1 MEIKATN
8 AEETIRCILD
18 EEKMTQQ
25 DLADRMG
32 ITRQNIS
39 QSLNRNAKSMRYDS
53 FSKMV
58 TALGYEI
65 VVKNFNKIRKLEVN
79 LLTNTQLRSII
90 YT

>member
-1 MEIKATN
+1 
-8 AEETIRCILD
+8 
-18 EEKMTQQ
+18 MTQQ

-65 VVKNFNKIRKLEVN
+65 VVKKL
-79 LLTNTQLRSII
+79 
-90 YT
+90 

>member
-1 MEIKATN
+1 MEIKAAN

-65 VVKNFNKIRKLEVN
+65 VVKNFNKIRKIEVN

>member
-1 MEIKATN
+1 MEIKAVN
-8 AEETIRCILD
+8 AAETIRCILD

-32 ITRQNIS
+32 FTRQNIS

-53 FSKMV
+53 FLKMV

-65 VVKNFNKIRKLEVN
+65 VVKKL
-79 LLTNTQLRSII
+79 Q
-90 YT
+90 